1 MPNASVNGPRVAV
14 DALGGDS
21 DPDVVIDGALAACRE
36 LGLRV
41 QLYGP
46 ADLLA
51 KAIRGRGGQDL
62 PIEVI
67 DAPEAVGMAEKVTR
81 ATLKRRSSIQVAVE
95 RVAAGEADAFFSA
108 GNTAAC
114 WSIAKLALGTLEEV
128 HRPALAAMVPRPSG
142 RTVILDV
149 GANTNCKARHLEEF
163 AVMGEV
169 FTRTL
174 LRVPEP
180 RVGLMGLGEESSK
193 GNHVTQEVHDVLEC
207 SGLNFVGNVEGRD
220 LFSGRADVI
229 VVDGFTGNVVLTPP
243 PHPPES
249 MMKMLR
255 DELGR
260 TVTRR
265 LGAWLCSGAFRGIK
279 RRLDA
284 SEYGGAPLLGVNGC
298 CVIGHGRSDAAAV
311 KHGIRVA
318 AEFFSSGVNAKIEA
332 SLRAL
337 FERREAVAGGSK

>member
-1 MPNASVNGPRVAV
+1 MV
-14 DALGGDS
+14 D
-21 DPDVVIDGALAACRE
+21 
-36 LGLRV
+36 V
-41 QLYGP
+41 QSCP
-46 ADLLA
+46 
-51 KAIRGRGGQDL
+51 
-62 PIEVI
+62 
-67 DAPEAVGMAEKVTR
+67 
-81 ATLKRRSSIQVAVE
+81 
-95 RVAAGEADAFFSA
+95 
-108 GNTAAC
+108 
-114 WSIAKLALGTLEEV
+114 LGTLEEV

-229 VVDGFTGNVVLTPP
+229 VVDGFTGNVVLKASEKLA
-243 PHPPES
+243 ES

-284 SEYGGAPLLGVNGC
+284 SEYGGAPLLGVNGAC
-298 CVIGHGRSDAAAV
+298 LIGHGRSSPKALRNAICFASSY
-311 KHGIRVA
+311 A
-318 AEFFSSGVNAKIEA
+318 SSGVIRRIGEKILEVLEIPADGGNA
-332 SLRAL
+332 
-337 FERREAVAGGSK
+337 